1 MKFYKIGFL
10 LIVLL
15 IVIIYSIFTGS
26 RQKEGLTYNNAVVL
40 SDIVFNTRKE
50 NAATSIETICQMDI
64 DDADFLSIVNSDLTD
79 YQKIIQL
86 RALVTILS
94 LYNVNTDTLSNTLDT
109 NTSLAAAINQ
119 IRSSA

>member
-10 LIVLL
+10 LLILL
-15 IVIIYSIFTGS
+15 IVITYFTFAGS
-26 RQKEGLTYNNAVVL
+26 NQKEGLTYSNAVVL
-40 SDIVFNTRKE
+40 SDIVFNTKKE
-50 NAATSIETICQMDI
+50 NAAESIETICQMDI
-64 DDADFLSIVNSDLTD
+64 DDADFLSIINSNLTD

-94 LYNVNTDTLSNTLDT
+94 LYNVNSDTLQNTLDT

-119 IRSSA
+119 IRTSA

>member
-1 MKFYKIGFL
+1 M
-10 LIVLL
+10 
-15 IVIIYSIFTGS
+15 FTGS
-26 RQKEGLTYNNAVVL
+26 KQKEGLTYNNAVVL
-40 SDIVFNTRKE
+40 SDIVFNTKKE

-64 DDADFLSIVNSDLTD
+64 DDADFLSIINSDLTD

-86 RALVTILS
+86 RALVTVLS
-94 LYNVNTDTLSNTLDT
+94 LYNVNSDTLQNTLDT

>member
-15 IVIIYSIFTGS
+15 IVIIYSTFTGS
-26 RQKEGLTYNNAVVL
+26 KQKEGLTYNNTVIL
-40 SDIVFNTRKE
+40 SDIVFNTKRE
-50 NAATSIETICQMDI
+50 NAAASIEAICQMDI
-64 DDADFLSIVNSDLTD
+64 DDADFLSIINSDLTD

-94 LYNVNTDTLSNTLDT
+94 LYNVNTDTLQNTLDT

>member
-10 LIVLL
+10 LIILL
-15 IVIIYSIFTGS
+15 VVIIYCMFTGS
-26 RQKEGLTYNNAVVL
+26 KQKEGLTYNNAVVL
-40 SDIVFNTRKE
+40 SDIVFNTKKE

-64 DDADFLSIVNSDLTD
+64 DDADFLSIINSDLTD

-86 RALVTILS
+86 RALVTVLS
-94 LYNVNTDTLSNTLDT
+94 LYNVNSDTLQNTLDT

>member
-15 IVIIYSIFTGS
+15 IVIIYSTFTGS
-26 RQKEGLTYNNAVVL
+26 KQKEGLTYNNAVVL
-40 SDIVFNTRKE
+40 SDIVFNTKKE
-50 NAATSIETICQMDI
+50 NAAASIEAICQMDI
-64 DDADFLSIVNSDLTD
+64 DDADFLSIINSDLTD

-94 LYNVNTDTLSNTLDT
+94 LYNVNSDTLSNTLDT

-119 IRSSA
+119 IRTSA

>member
-10 LIVLL
+10 LLILL
-15 IVIIYSIFTGS
+15 IVITYFTFAGS
-26 RQKEGLTYNNAVVL
+26 NQKEGLTYSNAVVL
-40 SDIVFNTRKE
+40 SDIVFNTKKE
-50 NAATSIETICQMDI
+50 NAAESIETICQMDI
-64 DDADFLSIVNSDLTD
+64 DDADFLSIINSNLTD

-94 LYNVNTDTLSNTLDT
+94 LYNVNSDTLQNTLDT

-119 IRSSA
+119 IRTST

>member
-10 LIVLL
+10 LLILL
-15 IVIIYSIFTGS
+15 IVITYFTFAGS
-26 RQKEGLTYNNAVVL
+26 NQKEGLTYSNAVVL
-40 SDIVFNTRKE
+40 SDIVFNTKKE
-50 NAATSIETICQMDI
+50 NAAESIETICQMDI
-64 DDADFLSIVNSDLTD
+64 DDADFLSIINSNLTD

-94 LYNVNTDTLSNTLDT
+94 LYNVNSDTLQNTLDT

-119 IRSSA
+119 IRTSN

>member
-10 LIVLL
+10 LLILL
-15 IVIIYSIFTGS
+15 IVITYFTFTGS
-26 RQKEGLTYNNAVVL
+26 KQKEGLTYSNAVVL
-40 SDIVFNTRKE
+40 SDIVFNTKKE
-50 NAATSIETICQMDI
+50 NAAESIETICQMDI
-64 DDADFLSIVNSDLTD
+64 DDADFLSIINSNLTD

-94 LYNVNTDTLSNTLDT
+94 LYNVNSDTLQNTLDT

-119 IRSSA
+119 IRTSA